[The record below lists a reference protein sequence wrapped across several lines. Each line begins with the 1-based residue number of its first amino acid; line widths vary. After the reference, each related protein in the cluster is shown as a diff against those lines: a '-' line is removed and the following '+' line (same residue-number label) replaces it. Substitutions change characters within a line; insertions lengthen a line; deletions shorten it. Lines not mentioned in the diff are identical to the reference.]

1 MRFRTIIG
9 LVVIVVGLFWVQIQ
23 EGIPDIVPNDNIPVV
38 ITIDEPSQE
47 IKEKVSSIADLVTD
61 EKDRFNLCIFNKVF
75 AERVKDYDADAQ
87 QINDVYTEAAKC
99 FFGET
104 LKGKYEGYGSKVTK
118 LMSDILGTE
127 NHTLTQ
133 KEKDDLSNVFNG
145 LAWSLNKG

>member
-38 ITIDEPSQE
+38 ITIDEPSEE

>member
-1 MRFRTIIG
+1 VRLRTIIG
-9 LVVIVVGLFWVQIQ
+9 LAVIVVGIFWVQIQ

-61 EKDRFNLCIFNKVF
+61 EKDRLNLCIFNKIF
-75 AERVKDYDADAQ
+75 AERVKDYEADAQ

-104 LKGKYEGYGSKVTK
+104 LRGKYEGYGSKVTK
-118 LMSDILGTE
+118 LMSDILGNE
-127 NHTLTQ
+127 NHTITQ
-133 KEKDDLSNVFNG
+133 KEKDELSNVFNG